1 MDKERWQEISG
12 VLDEVLTIDES
23 KQLTYLEQHYGEDEA
38 LVEEVRE
45 LLFSITESRKSSF
58 LESARKDSK
67 KLIEDIK
74 LPPRFEGLSD
84 ESLVGQSV
92 GPYKITELLAKGG
105 MGSVFKADRADGQF
119 EQSVAVKFINRQSL
133 SELTYS
139 RFRREQKILANLNH
153 PNIATLLDGGITESG
168 FPYLI
173 MEYVEG
179 TRIDEYCNEKQLNL
193 KMRIELVKKILNAI
207 DYAHSNLVIHRDL
220 KPGNI
225 LVTESGEVKI
235 LDFGIAAL
243 ISDEDSSEEPLTKTG
258 QRLWTPQYAAP
269 EQVLEK
275 PPLLQT
281 DIYSLGGLIYKLLS
295 GETLFQFKNRSVHE
309 IEKMILEENPPLM
322 SRVAGRTDP
331 ASVSKQFGMKK
342 KELVKELSN
351 DLDAIVAKCI
361 RKEPEYRYSSV
372 SLLLDDIVRYQ
383 NNMPVTAKSGGFRY
397 RAWKYFKRN
406 SQPILTAA
414 LLLIGIASTVAY
426 YTMQVNQQRILAER
440 EAEKSQQMTDFMVGI
455 FESAN
460 AHYQDGTQMGLDASI
475 GSILD
480 MSISKM
486 DEDLADQPMIK
497 ASLKTTLGKMY
508 LRLGEFERAEA
519 LTTDAIESLSVLD
532 SDTREELASAV
543 YELARVHQETGNTQ
557 MADSLLLQAIDIHR
571 STERGLIDEQA
582 LAAVS
587 MYANL
592 QWFNNGDFY
601 TADSLL
607 SQNLEIRYEHY
618 SDKEENLAV
627 GHNDLAAMNHSR
639 GSFRAA
645 SEHYQK
651 AIDLYRSSLG
661 DHPALG
667 VAMGNYSI
675 LLREYNRLDEA
686 EEFQREAL
694 QIHINTT
701 GEKTIDTGLGNGN
714 MGEIMFLKGDLE
726 TAEPY
731 NTKALEILKSIY
743 GDVHPF
749 VCRTNLLKGRI
760 MIERELFAE
769 AEELIESEKEHYA
782 NFYPAD
788 HGRQSD
794 PLRYLGE
801 LYLAMDNPAMAESR
815 LSEAYEVSIKGY
827 GEDNWRTAV
836 VMNSLAEAL
845 IQIDRN
851 EEAFELLEKSSVILE
866 SEFGENDHRTI
877 NAYRM
882 LRSLQQV

>member
-1 MDKERWQEISG
+1 MKKDRWQEISG

-23 KQLTYLEQHYGEDEA
+23 KQLTYLEQHYGDDEK
-38 LVEEVRE
+38 LVKEVRE
-45 LLFSITESRKSSF
+45 LLFSITESRKVSF
-58 LESARKDSK
+58 LESARKDSE
-67 KLIEDIK
+67 KLIKDIK
-74 LPPRFEGLSD
+74 IPPRFEGLSE

-92 GPYKITELLAKGG
+92 GPYEIKELLAQGG
-105 MGSVFKADRADGQF
+105 MGSVFKAERVDGQF
-119 EQSVAVKFINRQSL
+119 DQCVAIKFINRQSF

-139 RFRREQKILANLNH
+139 RFRREQKILGNLNH
-153 PNIATLLDGGITESG
+153 PNIATLLDGGVTESG

-179 TRIDEYCNEKQLNL
+179 TRIDHYCSEKRLNL
-193 KMRIELVKKILNAI
+193 DKRVELVKKILQAI

-243 ISDEDSSEEPLTKTG
+243 ISEEETTEEPLTQTG

-275 PPLLQT
+275 PPQLQT
-281 DIYSLGGLIYKLLS
+281 DIYSLGSLIYKLLS
-295 GETLFQFKNRSVHE
+295 GKTPFNFKGKSVHE
-309 IEKMILEENPPLM
+309 VEKIILEENPPLM
-322 SRVAGRTDP
+322 SRVAGDANP
-331 ASVSKQFGMKK
+331 DIVKDQFGMKK

-351 DLDAIVAKCI
+351 DLDAIISKCI

-383 NNMPVTAKSGGFRY
+383 NSLPVTAKSGGFRY
-397 RAWKYFKRN
+397 RAKKYFKRN
-406 SQPILTAA
+406 RQPILTTVI
-414 LLLIGIASTVAY
+414 LLIGIAVTVTY
-426 YTMQVNQQRILAER
+426 YTMQLNQQRILAER

-497 ASLKTTLGKMY
+497 ANLKTTLGKMY
-508 LRLGEFERAEA
+508 LRLGEFDRAET
-519 LTTDAIESLSVLD
+519 LTTDAIASLTILD
-532 SDTREELASAV
+532 TDTREELASALH
-543 YELARVHQETGNTQ
+543 ELARVHQETGNTE

-571 STERGLIDEQA
+571 STGRGLVDEQA
-582 LAAVS
+582 LIALS

-592 QWFNNGDFY
+592 QWFNKGDFQI
-601 TADSLL
+601 ADSLL
-607 SQNLEIRYEHY
+607 SKSLEMRYEY
-618 SDKEENLAV
+618 FADDKGFLAA

-639 GSFRAA
+639 GAFRRA
-645 SEHYQK
+645 SENYQK
-651 AIDLYRSSLG
+651 AIDLYRTALG

-686 EEFQREAL
+686 EKFQRESL
-694 QIHINTT
+694 HIHINTT
-701 GEKTIDTGLGNGN
+701 GEETIDTGLGNGN
-714 MGEIMFLKGDLE
+714 LGEIMFLNGDLE
-726 TAEPY
+726 TAESY

-760 MIERELFAE
+760 MTERELFTE
-769 AEELIESEKEHYA
+769 AEELIKSEIEHYS

-794 PLRYLGE
+794 PLLFLGE
-801 LYLAMDNPAMAESR
+801 LYLAMDSPALAEER
-815 LSEAYEVSIKGY
+815 LREGIEIRTKGY

-845 IQIDRN
+845 IQLNRN
-851 EEAFELLEKSSVILE
+851 EEALELLEKSSVILE
-866 SEFGENDHRTI
+866 LEFGENDHRTI